1 MTMLSAKTPL
11 EAPRT
16 TLHGLGVKKVKLAID
31 YDSEERKLKR
41 TVTVTAE
48 VSAEEASQVDNL
60 TKLNATFVADLH
72 VEGYQAKLI
81 PDGALPPDFVHE
93 KNPDEKELDPAS
105 DKPGDEIFRA
115 MQTAEEEQA
124 EAQSGNGDTPPGPS
138 PEPSKSRKKAADKPN
153 ATKIGAGPPFPV

>member
-105 DKPGDEIFRA
+105 GKPGDEIFRA
-115 MQTAEEEQA
+115 MQTAEEEMTA
-124 EAQSGNGDTPPGPS
+124 EQSGNGDGPPEPS
-138 PEPSKSRKKAADKPN
+138 PEPSKSRKKAADKPQ
-153 ATKIGAGPPFPV
+153 ATKIGTGPPW